1 MYALVFT
8 LCALVAGAASCGRGH
23 SAVRPSP
30 LLTDPGVARY
40 RFALAT
46 PDVAEADA
54 ASIGVLAK
62 RYAAHRSPFD
72 AADLADLYYRRAQR
86 LGTEADYEASE
97 RFATQSL
104 ELLASPNPARLTL
117 AKLSNVRHQFARAI
131 ELARQQIAG
140 HDGDARGAHLVI
152 ATAQLAV
159 GDLAQAAAAADAAI
173 ALRPDSN
180 GYVTRALVR
189 QAQGRDLEAASDF
202 VRAAATEQAGDPHGA
217 AHLRALWGRFLVRR
231 GAYREA
237 GIVID
242 EALRI
247 APASPIA
254 LAQRGELLLRTGKAK
269 AAAHVFE
276 QAFERSR
283 QVRYLLDEARAR
295 ELAGE
300 TDNARRLRQQIET
313 IVRGDPRAHTLDLIE
328 VLVDTGTPARVT
340 EAVELATAELTRRA
354 SFEVRFQLARAL
366 TRAGRLDEASDQLEA
381 TVATGAREAQL
392 FELVAYV
399 ETRRGDARRAAEH
412 TRIANELDPAR
423 AGWRTL
429 GISR

>member
-1 MYALVFT
+1 M
-8 LCALVAGAASCGRGH
+8 
-23 SAVRPSP
+23 RPSP
-30 LLTDPGVARY
+30 LLADPGVAMY
-40 RFALAT
+40 RFSVAT

-54 ASIGVLAK
+54 MSMGVLHT

-117 AKLSNVRHQFARAI
+117 AKLSNLRHEFGRAI
-131 ELARQQIAG
+131 ELARQHIAD
-140 HDGDARGAHLVI
+140 HSGDARGAHLVI
-152 ATAQLAV
+152 ATAHLAR
-159 GDLAQAAAAADAAI
+159 GDLTQAAVAADAAI

-180 GYVTRALVR
+180 GYITRALVR
-189 QAQGRDLEAASDF
+189 QARGRDLDAAGDF
-202 VRAAATEQAGDPHGA
+202 ARAAASEQPGDRHGA

-247 APASPIA
+247 MPASPIA
-254 LAQRGELLLRTGKAK
+254 LAQRGELLLRTGKAN

-300 TDNARRLRQQIET
+300 TDNARMLRQQIET
-313 IVRGDPRAHTLDLIE
+313 IVRGDPRAHALDLVE
-328 VLVDTGTPARVT
+328 VLVDSGAPAQVT
-340 EAVELATAELTRRA
+340 EAIELATAELTRRA

-366 TRAGRLDEASDQLEA
+366 TQAGRLDEARDQLEA
-381 TVATGAREAQL
+381 AVSTGAREAQL
-392 FELVAYV
+392 FELVAYL
-399 ETRRGDARRAAEH
+399 ETRRGDASGAAEH
-412 TRIANELDPAR
+412 MRIANELDPAR

-429 GISR
+429 GITP